1 MQDILVRLNGFS
13 QIPLDGL
20 NHLAERGCQRTF
32 PTGSELIRQGEMGDC
47 MYVILHG
54 RVRVERVHPE
64 ISDPIV
70 LARLGPGDV
79 VGEMGLLDGSPR
91 SATVVALD
99 DVVVAELTS
108 TDLSETIN
116 RYPEVSG
123 ALLRRLSRRLRQTDE
138 LAAEMARQ
146 AREKQGS

>member
-20 NHLAERGCQRTF
+20 SHLAERGRQRTF
-32 PTGSELIRQGEMGDC
+32 PTGSVLIRQGEMGHC
-47 MYVILHG
+47 MYVILRG

-64 ISDPIV
+64 IPDPIV

-91 SATVVALD
+91 SATVIALD

-123 ALLRRLSRRLRQTDE
+123 ALLRLLTRRLRQTDE
-138 LAAEMARQ
+138 LAAKMARQ